1 MVERR
6 FQREAV
12 LEQLASL
19 PRHQRAA
26 YAVACADRLIP
37 LYRWFQEVES
47 WGDVIVLETCV
58 EFAWNWVKGVPFE
71 DAKLAAAVRECEAV
85 IPDMDDFHSYLA
97 SRALDAGSAVAQA
110 LEACISPVP
119 ETAADA
125 GEIAWEC
132 ASGVEQSRI
141 SEASLVRI
149 AEEIILME
157 AAQGPLVFLEAD
169 LQQRSLGFLR
179 REPFIN
185 EAIDDFRNQFAN
197 LA

>member
-1 MVERR
+1 M
-6 FQREAV
+6 
-12 LEQLASL
+12 
-19 PRHQRAA
+19 
-26 YAVACADRLIP
+26 
-37 LYRWFQEVES
+37 
-47 WGDVIVLETCV
+47 
-58 EFAWNWVKGVPFE
+58 KGVPFE

-157 AAQGPLVFLEAD
+157 AAQGPLVLLEAD

>member
-1 MVERR
+1 
-6 FQREAV
+6 
-12 LEQLASL
+12 
-19 PRHQRAA
+19 
-26 YAVACADRLIP
+26 LIP

-47 WGDVIVLETCV
+47 WGDVVVLETCV
-58 EFAWNWVKGVPFE
+58 EFSWNWVKGVPFE

-110 LEACISPVP
+110 LEACISPLP

-132 ASGVEQSRI
+132 AFGVEQSLVA
-141 SEASLVRI
+141 EASSVRI
-149 AEEIILME
+149 AEEKILRE
-157 AAQGPLVFLEAD
+157 AAKGALVLLEAD
-169 LQQRSLGFLR
+169 LQQRSLEFLR
-179 REPFIN
+179 REPFTN